1 MDSPKRKITLPI
13 RWGRLII
20 TGVVFLMFFTGF
32 TLISQVQ
39 FHSVLNYIFGVYALI
54 LFLTA
59 LRLCI
64 HYTITEEGLIANFLY
79 IPFRK
84 IPWERVG
91 CAMYV
96 HKWKDIVPKYF
107 GKGILPWVET
117 SYGKIIFVSLIGC
130 EKYIPSY
137 HIRLFFS
144 LRHPLR
150 TMCLWLPSGS
160 KYPTYQI
167 VDTFQEYYPEL
178 KIQPTKQEDLGRFA
192 GLTALHENAENG
204 PITRN

>member
-20 TGVVFLMFFTGF
+20 TSVVFLMFFTGF

-39 FHSVLNYIFGVYALI
+39 FHSVLNYILGVYALI
-54 LFLTA
+54 LFLAA

-91 CAMYV
+91 RAMYV

-144 LRHPLR
+144 LRHPFR

-167 VDTFQEYYPEL
+167 VDIFQEYYPEL